1 MKDSYMFKTD
11 DLVLK
16 VNTTYDHSILILDDW
31 DDYIDCLCGNRY
43 YQIEA
48 IKNAIIYFAG
58 DKYHNIDDLALENFK
73 KNPVLQE
80 KYETEENFLNQFQ
93 LINKMTC
100 TIDLATG
107 TGKSYVIFGVAQIL
121 LGLGLI
127 DKVLILCPSTTIES
141 GLYDKFTELLG
152 DAKLQDLVPVNAK
165 IKNPHLTNGNY
176 SVKNGD
182 ICIENIHAVYENTGS
197 SIESSFKNSNSS
209 VLVIN
214 DEAHHIYNSSSDK
227 EIKKWKKFLLNEEYN
242 FKYILGLTGTA
253 YIENDYFP
261 DVIYRYSL
269 RKAIDEKVVKD
280 ITYAIKDDT
289 STIREKF
296 QKIYQNHLRNKE
308 KYSLIK
314 PISIFVCA
322 NINNASNLKEDLI
335 DYLVSETNL
344 PYDDITEKVLLI
356 TSKSSPEEKLI
367 LKNVDDRNSPIEWIV
382 SVSMLTE
389 GWDVKNVMQI
399 VPWEDRAFNS
409 KLLISQVLGRGLRIP
424 SKYYN
429 NIPSVKVFNH
439 VSWSR
444 NIYNLVSEILEI
456 ETKLVSNVFNNDE
469 PRSKYNF
476 IIKNINYNKS
486 EIEVEKK
493 SSSKTMD
500 YTNILKKGIKLES
513 QTLEIEKET
522 TFQSIYN
529 SKDINEISYMISREC
544 YSVDEVVDKII
555 QEFRA
560 RDWEG
565 KILKLGND
573 QYTQNNLP
581 DRSII
586 KNIILESMNR
596 VGITDNYLTERNRN
610 NVLTTFGTLLRKKNK
625 TVIPVSTDLKV
636 FDIDTKNISS
646 QSISISSLRKDSTVF
661 YSDDYEEEIKD
672 ENLKVLREF
681 LNDENRT
688 IKSAKNKNPY
698 QFKTPLDLVFTTG
711 KPEMDFIDYLCKPD
725 VSQYIDSWIK
735 SRDNG
740 FYSIEY
746 TWKKNSHQIKN
757 QFFNPDFFIK
767 ITKDGKT
774 YYIVIEIKSDG
785 DDCEENK
792 AKYKYGLEHFQN
804 LNEILE
810 EIGENEEYIFH
821 FLSPNSYPEFFDYLK
836 NGKLLDGQ
844 SKFRCELENLLQ

>member
-16 VNTTYDHSILILDDW
+16 VNTTYDHSILKLDDW

-58 DKYHNIDDLALENFK
+58 DKYQNINDLALENFK
-73 KNPVLQE
+73 KNPALQE

-344 PYDDITEKVLLI
+344 PYDAITEKVLLI

-581 DRSII
+581 DRSKI

-725 VSQYIDSWIK
+725 ISQYIDSWIK

-746 TWKKNSHQIKN
+746 TWKK
-757 QFFNPDFFIK
+757 
-767 ITKDGKT
+767 
-774 YYIVIEIKSDG
+774 IVIKLKI
-785 DDCEENK
+785 N
-792 AKYKYGLEHFQN
+792 
-804 LNEILE
+804 
-810 EIGENEEYIFH
+810 
-821 FLSPNSYPEFFDYLK
+821 FLIQISL
-836 NGKLLDGQ
+836 
-844 SKFRCELENLLQ
+844 